1 MNGDEKT
8 YNDPQDPDQGPND
21 LLNHPIIELAVTDS
35 TGSVVAG
42 RIETTPYTRITVEV
56 LIGSEPGN
64 ILSFSQAPLGTVE
77 VVTDA
82 SGIGRWIVE
91 TDRSFAIGPTI
102 NAIAHNSS
110 SGSSELSIK
119 SGASLSVKRK
129 LSLSQPSIAENGG
142 SLSLTVYRASI
153 DPVGNVNVS
162 LSSSDPS
169 RLQLP
174 LAVVIPFGQQSV
186 TVQARAIDD
195 SSYHYNEVLVFADR
209 GVVGLQ
215 IEENESPWHNYTLLL
230 DVNGNGIVS
239 PRDALEV
246 INFLNGSEDRF
257 LGNRLPEHLPGYLDI
272 NLDNVVTPSDALKII
287 NHLNSRSEGEADGGA
302 SADILASLADI
313 DFVISNLDYS
323 QFQSQSQETGRSRG
337 RRFSRLAG

>member
-1 MNGDEKT
+1 MGLTVDGLSQLGNENSGIVIDGGSMGNLVGMRWGKPLERNYIASNQLFGVSIHSGSGNQTKGNSIGLSINGDSRINGYGGVQINNSNRNQVGGTPELGNIIHYSSQPGVQVVGSSVGNLLTGNTFQGGGFIPIDLNGDEKT

-186 TVQARAIDD
+186 TVR
-195 SSYHYNEVLVFADR
+195 
-209 GVVGLQ
+209 
-215 IEENESPWHNYTLLL
+215 
-230 DVNGNGIVS
+230 
-239 PRDALEV
+239 LE
-246 INFLNGSEDRF
+246 R
-257 LGNRLPEHLPGYLDI
+257 
-272 NLDNVVTPSDALKII
+272 
-287 NHLNSRSEGEADGGA
+287 
-302 SADILASLADI
+302 
-313 DFVISNLDYS
+313 
-323 QFQSQSQETGRSRG
+323 
-337 RRFSRLAG
+337 

>member
-1 MNGDEKT
+1 M
-8 YNDPQDPDQGPND
+8 
-21 LLNHPIIELAVTDS
+21 
-35 TGSVVAG
+35 
-42 RIETTPYTRITVEV
+42 
-56 LIGSEPGN
+56 
-64 ILSFSQAPLGTVE
+64 
-77 VVTDA
+77 
-82 SGIGRWIVE
+82 
-91 TDRSFAIGPTI
+91 
-102 NAIAHNSS
+102 
-110 SGSSELSIK
+110 
-119 SGASLSVKRK
+119 
-129 LSLSQPSIAENGG
+129 
-142 SLSLTVYRASI
+142 
-153 DPVGNVNVS
+153 
-162 LSSSDPS
+162 
-169 RLQLP
+169 
-174 LAVVIPFGQQSV
+174 
-186 TVQARAIDD
+186 
-195 SSYHYNEVLVFADR
+195 
-209 GVVGLQ
+209 Q